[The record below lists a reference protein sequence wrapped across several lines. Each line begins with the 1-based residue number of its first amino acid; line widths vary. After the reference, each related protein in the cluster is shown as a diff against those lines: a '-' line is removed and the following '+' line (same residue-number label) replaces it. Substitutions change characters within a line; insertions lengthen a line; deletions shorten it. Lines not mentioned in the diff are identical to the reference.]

1 MLVLLHVVIGC
12 GILFRI
18 KVYQNLYSE
27 LKSSPLF
34 YYELVSKNSWLFLKR
49 CCRKAALYQHV

>member
-12 GILFRI
+12 GILFRF

-27 LKSSPLF
+27 QRAHPFFS
-34 YYELVSKNSWLFLKR
+34 YYGFKKYAS
-49 CCRKAALYQHV
+49 AYQAVH

>member
-12 GILFRI
+12 GILFRF

-27 LKSSPLF
+27 QRAHPFFRVCLVLNNTNSFRYGLF
-34 YYELVSKNSWLFLKR
+34 FE
-49 CCRKAALYQHV
+49 HG

>member
-12 GILFRI
+12 GILFRF

-27 LKSSPLF
+27 LMNSPLF
-34 YYELVSKNSWLFLKR
+34 YELVSKNSWLFL
-49 CCRKAALYQHV
+49 